1 MRGCNKKKKAKYIV
15 IVFFAIIILGRIFIP
30 WALEPENF
38 RDTKNKINSF
48 INRYTI
54 PDSYN
59 AKSLIAVDLSN
70 NNDFVSKRA
79 NEQQTPASLAKLFV
93 IDYAT
98 TLVDLDDVV
107 LAKNEAISLTKQG
120 SSVANIKEK
129 KYYVKNLFAAMLVP
143 SGNDA
148 AYVLADYCG
157 GIISPKA
164 TTSKER
170 IEVFMKNLNEYLK
183 QNDYKDTI
191 LYDPSGFD
199 TEAHTTVLDL
209 KEVVMDLLKNEWFKD
224 IVSQT
229 SYTATL
235 PDGSMQTWKNTN
247 TFLDPTSEYYNK
259 NVIGVK
265 TGSLSDDFNLV
276 VLYKKHGKEIAD
288 LIEIYLKNENY
299 NVYKYYSSEHI
310 MNDLE
315 NIKIDLAILDIMMPG
330 VDGFSLCEEIRKKYN
345 FPIIF
350 VTAKVENIDK
360 ISGFAIG
367 ADDYVTK
374 PFEPL
379 ELVARVKA
387 QIRRYKNYNK
397 VEENEEVIDF
407 RNIVINNNSHE
418 FYFKDKK
425 ILLTPIEFSIMWYL
439 CKNRGTT
446 VKTEDLF
453 MEVWKEK
460 YYEKDNNTIMVH
472 IRHLREKMNDIGRE
486 PKYIKT
492 IWGVGYKIENGN

>member
-1 MRGCNKKKKAKYIV
+1 M
-15 IVFFAIIILGRIFIP
+15 
-30 WALEPENF
+30 
-38 RDTKNKINSF
+38 
-48 INRYTI
+48 
-54 PDSYN
+54 
-59 AKSLIAVDLSN
+59 IAVDLSN

-209 KEVVMDLLKNEWFKD
+209 EEVVMDLLKNEWFKD

-276 VLYKKHGKEIAD
+276 VLYKKHGKEF
-288 LIEIYLKNENY
+288 LICSLGSQSNYSRYDDVNYVLKTIDESDYLK
-299 NVYKYYSSEHI
+299 K
-310 MNDLE
+310 
-315 NIKIDLAILDIMMPG
+315 
-330 VDGFSLCEEIRKKYN
+330 
-345 FPIIF
+345 
-350 VTAKVENIDK
+350 
-360 ISGFAIG
+360 
-367 ADDYVTK
+367 
-374 PFEPL
+374 
-379 ELVARVKA
+379 
-387 QIRRYKNYNK
+387 
-397 VEENEEVIDF
+397 
-407 RNIVINNNSHE
+407 
-418 FYFKDKK
+418 
-425 ILLTPIEFSIMWYL
+425 
-439 CKNRGTT
+439 
-446 VKTEDLF
+446 
-453 MEVWKEK
+453 
-460 YYEKDNNTIMVH
+460 
-472 IRHLREKMNDIGRE
+472 
-486 PKYIKT
+486 
-492 IWGVGYKIENGN
+492 

>member
-1 MRGCNKKKKAKYIV
+1 MYDIIEAIKNKTSYRIRFMHIIMGLLFIMLIVKLYSLQITSGDYYSKEVSGTAIRNVTVSAPRGIIYDRYGREIATNTSSYAVNIDPSIGVDNLNDVLQNLITLLEANNEKIVIDFPITAESPHSFLFNESEKIKYINE
-15 IVFFAIIILGRIFIP
+15 L
-30 WALEPENF
+30 
-38 RDTKNKINSF
+38 KNKINSF

-276 VLYKKHGKEIAD
+276 VLYKKHGKEF
-288 LIEIYLKNENY
+288 LICSLGSQSNYSRYDDVNYVLKTIDESDYLK
-299 NVYKYYSSEHI
+299 K
-310 MNDLE
+310 
-315 NIKIDLAILDIMMPG
+315 
-330 VDGFSLCEEIRKKYN
+330 
-345 FPIIF
+345 
-350 VTAKVENIDK
+350 
-360 ISGFAIG
+360 
-367 ADDYVTK
+367 
-374 PFEPL
+374 
-379 ELVARVKA
+379 
-387 QIRRYKNYNK
+387 
-397 VEENEEVIDF
+397 
-407 RNIVINNNSHE
+407 
-418 FYFKDKK
+418 
-425 ILLTPIEFSIMWYL
+425 
-439 CKNRGTT
+439 
-446 VKTEDLF
+446 
-453 MEVWKEK
+453 
-460 YYEKDNNTIMVH
+460 
-472 IRHLREKMNDIGRE
+472 
-486 PKYIKT
+486 
-492 IWGVGYKIENGN
+492 

>member
-15 IVFFAIIILGRIFIP
+15 IVFFAIIILGIIFIP
-30 WALEPENF
+30 WAIKPENF

-70 NNDFVSKRA
+70 NNDFVSKRE

-276 VLYKKHGKEIAD
+276 VLYKKHGKEF
-288 LIEIYLKNENY
+288 LICSLGSQSNYSRYDDVNYVLKTIDESDYLK
-299 NVYKYYSSEHI
+299 K
-310 MNDLE
+310 
-315 NIKIDLAILDIMMPG
+315 
-330 VDGFSLCEEIRKKYN
+330 
-345 FPIIF
+345 
-350 VTAKVENIDK
+350 
-360 ISGFAIG
+360 
-367 ADDYVTK
+367 
-374 PFEPL
+374 
-379 ELVARVKA
+379 
-387 QIRRYKNYNK
+387 
-397 VEENEEVIDF
+397 
-407 RNIVINNNSHE
+407 
-418 FYFKDKK
+418 
-425 ILLTPIEFSIMWYL
+425 
-439 CKNRGTT
+439 
-446 VKTEDLF
+446 
-453 MEVWKEK
+453 
-460 YYEKDNNTIMVH
+460 
-472 IRHLREKMNDIGRE
+472 
-486 PKYIKT
+486 
-492 IWGVGYKIENGN
+492 